1 MSNFLFEISNLQ
13 DWTLHF
19 LQQQNISE
27 QWTGL
32 ATIII
37 NLAILII
44 ICWLCYLVI
53 KKLILGFVRIQ
64 VKRTKNT
71 HDDEIIKRRP
81 FAPLAHLVP
90 GLLIYHLTPVFFRV
104 NEQFLSVVHTLAVL
118 YILVIIL
125 IMIVRVLRALEY
137 LGLQSEKYKQKPVHS
152 FIQMCLLL
160 VYMIFGILILS
171 ILFGKSPLTIFTAF
185 GAGMAIVLL
194 IFKDTILGLV
204 ASVQLSVNDMVRLG
218 DWIEVPGYNAD
229 GDLIEINLMSV
240 KVRNW
245 DKTVTNVPTYAL
257 VSNGF
262 KNWREMQDLGI
273 RRLMQ
278 SIYIDV
284 NTIKTVDKSFIEQLT
299 EKQLFRGPTDNL
311 KWSKD
316 GNYTPEQLTT
326 VTNLGLFRMYIESYL
341 DGHPGIS
348 DIYIV
353 VRHLEQTGTGLPLG
367 IYAFS
372 KDVSWKPMQQL
383 QADIFEHFFAVI
395 HEFELSVFQ
404 QPAGNDLEKA
414 LQATSHR
421 KD

>member
-1 MSNFLFEISNLQ
+1 MNNFLIGISNLQ
-13 DWTLHF
+13 DWTQHF
-19 LQQQNISE
+19 LKQQDISA
-27 QWTGL
+27 QW
-32 ATIII
+32 I
-37 NLAILII
+37 NLTTIVINLSVLILF
-44 ICWLCYLVI
+44 CWLCYLII
-53 KKLILGFVRIQ
+53 KRLILGFVKIQ
-64 VKRTKNT
+64 VKKSKNP
-71 HDDEIIKRRP
+71 HDDVIIKKRP

-90 GLLIYHLTPVFFRV
+90 GLFIYHLTPIFFRI
-104 NEQFLSVVHTLAVL
+104 NEQFLSVIHTLAVL
-118 YILVIIL
+118 YILITLL
-125 IMIVRVLRALEY
+125 IMVVRVLRALEY

-171 ILFGKSPLTIFTAF
+171 MLFGKSPLTIFTAF

-204 ASVQLSVNDMVRLG
+204 ASIQLSVNDMVRLG

-278 SIYIDV
+278 SIYIDI
-284 NTIKTVDKSFIEQLT
+284 NTIKTVDEVFVQNLKD
-299 EKQLFRGPTDNL
+299 KNLFKGQPGNL
-311 KWSKD
+311 KWSKGGD
-316 GNYTPEQLTT
+316 YTQEQLTT
-326 VTNLGLFRMYIESYL
+326 VTNLGLFRIYIESYL
-341 DGHPGIS
+341 DQHPGIS

-353 VRHLEQTGTGLPLG
+353 VRHLEQTGIGLPLG

-372 KDVSWKPMQQL
+372 KDVSWKPLQQL

-404 QPAGNDLEKA
+404 QPSGNDLEKILPA
-414 LQATSHR
+414 KA
-421 KD
+421 

>member
-1 MSNFLFEISNLQ
+1 MDNFLLEVSNLQ
-13 DWTLHF
+13 DWTQHF
-19 LQQQNISE
+19 LQKQNISPN
-27 QWTGL
+27 WAGIT
-32 ATIII
+32 TIAI
-37 NLAILII
+37 NLFVLLIL
-44 ICWLCYLVI
+44 CLLSYLVV
-53 KKLILGFVRIQ
+53 KKLILGFVELQ
-64 VKRTKNT
+64 VKRTKSS
-71 HDDEIIKRRP
+71 HDDEILKRRP

-90 GLLIYHLTPVFFRV
+90 GLLIYHLTPVFFIV
-104 NEQFLSVVHTLAVL
+104 SGKIVSVIHTLAVL
-118 YILVIIL
+118 YILITVL
-125 IMIVRVLRALEY
+125 IMIVRVLRVLEY

-160 VYMIFGILILS
+160 VYLIFGVLILS

-218 DWIEVPGYNAD
+218 DWIEVPGYHAD

-284 NTIKTVDKSFIEQLT
+284 NTIKTVDESFIQKLKDKNLFKGQL
-299 EKQLFRGPTDNL
+299 DNL
-311 KWSKD
+311 QWRHND
-316 GNYTPEQLTT
+316 NYSQEQLTT
-326 VTNLGLFRMYIESYL
+326 VTNLGLFRIYIESYL
-341 DGHPGIS
+341 EKHPGIS
-348 DIYIV
+348 DDYIV
-353 VRHLEQTGTGLPLG
+353 VRHLEQTGVGLPLG

-372 KDVSWKPMQQL
+372 KDVSWKPLQQL
-383 QADIFEHFFAVI
+383 QADIFEHFFAII

-404 QPAGNDLEKA
+404 QPGGNDLEKLLPKKA
-414 LQATSHR
+414 
-421 KD
+421 

>member
-1 MSNFLFEISNLQ
+1 MSNFLLEISNLQ
-13 DWTLHF
+13 DWTQHL
-19 LQQQNISE
+19 LQQQNVSA
-27 QWTGL
+27 QWVGFTSVV
-32 ATIII
+32 I
-37 NLAILII
+37 NLFVLII
-44 ICWLCYLVI
+44 LCLLCYLVI
-53 KKLILGFVRIQ
+53 KKIILGFVKMQ

-71 HDDEIIKRRP
+71 YDDEILKRRP

-90 GLLIYHLTPVFFRV
+90 GLLVYHLTPVFFKV
-104 NEQFLSVVHTLAVL
+104 NEKFLAIIHTLAVL
-118 YILVIIL
+118 YILITVL
-125 IMIVRVLRALEY
+125 IMIVRVLRAFEY

-278 SIYIDV
+278 SILIDV
-284 NTIKTVDKSFIEQLT
+284 NTIKTVDNDFIQKLK
-299 EKQLFRGPTDNL
+299 EKNLFKGQPENL
-311 KWSKD
+311 KWSKGGD
-316 GNYTPEQLTT
+316 YSQEQLTT

-341 DGHPGIS
+341 DQHPGVS
-348 DIYIV
+348 DVYVV
-353 VRHLEQTGTGLPLG
+353 VRHLEQTGIGLPLG

-372 KDVSWKPMQQL
+372 KDVSWKPLQQL
-383 QADIFEHFFAVI
+383 QADIFEHFFAII
-395 HEFELSVFQ
+395 HEFELSAFQ
-404 QPAGNDLEKA
+404 QPSGNDLEKI
-414 LQATSHR
+414 QQG
-421 KD
+421 KP

>member
-1 MSNFLFEISNLQ
+1 MNNFLFEISNLQ
-13 DWTLHF
+13 DWTQHF
-19 LQQQNISE
+19 LKQQNLSA
-27 QWTGL
+27 QWAGL
-32 ATIII
+32 ATIVI
-37 NLAILII
+37 NLAILVI
-44 ICWLCYLVI
+44 ICGLCYLII
-53 KKLILGFVRIQ
+53 KKLILGFVKLQ
-64 VKRTKNT
+64 VKKSKST
-71 HDDEIIKRRP
+71 HDDVILKKRP

-104 NEQFLSVVHTLAVL
+104 NEKFLSVIHTLAIL
-118 YILVIIL
+118 YILITVL
-125 IMIVRVLRALEY
+125 IMIVRVLRSIEY
-137 LGLQSEKYKQKPVHS
+137 LGLHSEKYKQKPVHS
-152 FIQMCLLL
+152 FIQMCVLL
-160 VYMIFGILILS
+160 VYLIFGILILS

-284 NTIKTVDKSFIEQLT
+284 NTIKTVDKGFVQKI
-299 EKQLFRGPTDNL
+299 KDKNLFRGQPDNL
-311 KWSKD
+311 RWSK
-316 GNYTPEQLTT
+316 NSHYSTEQLTT

-341 DGHPGIS
+341 DGHPGVS
-348 DIYIV
+348 DIYVV

-383 QADIFEHFFAVI
+383 QADIFEHFFAII

-404 QPAGNDLEKA
+404 QPGGNDMEKILHLSA
-414 LQATSHR
+414 QQEC
-421 KD
+421 

>member
-1 MSNFLFEISNLQ
+1 MNNFLIGISNLQ

-19 LQQQNISE
+19 LKQRDIPAE
-27 QWTGL
+27 WITP
-32 ATIII
+32 ATILL
-37 NLAILII
+37 NLSLLII
-44 ICWLCYLVI
+44 ICCLCYLII
-53 KKLILGFVRIQ
+53 KKLILGFVKIQ
-64 VKRTKNT
+64 VKKSKSKN
-71 HDDEIIKRRP
+71 DDAIIRKRP
-81 FAPLAHLVP
+81 FAPLAHLIP
-90 GLLIYHLTPVFFRV
+90 GLLIYHLTPVFFDISTR
-104 NEQFLSVVHTLAVL
+104 FLAVIHASAVL
-118 YILVIIL
+118 YILVTLL
-125 IMIVRVLRALEY
+125 IMIVRVLRAVEY

-171 ILFGKSPLTIFTAF
+171 ILLGRSPLAIFTAF
-185 GAGMAIVLL
+185 GAGMAILLL

-204 ASVQLSVNDMVRLG
+204 ASIQLSVNDMVRLG

-229 GDLIEINLMSV
+229 GDLVEINLMSV

-245 DKTVTNVPTYAL
+245 DKTVTNVPTYTL

-284 NTIKTVDKSFIEQLT
+284 NTVKAVDEDFIHKLKNKS
-299 EKQLFRGPTDNL
+299 LFKGRANQL
-311 KWSKD
+311 KWSQGGD
-316 GNYTPEQLTT
+316 YHQEQLTT
-326 VTNLGLFRMYIESYL
+326 VTNLGLFRIYIESYL
-341 DGHPGIS
+341 EGHPGIS

-372 KDVSWKPMQQL
+372 KDVSWKPLQQL
-383 QADIFEHFFAVI
+383 QADIFEHFYAII

-404 QPAGNDLEKA
+404 QPGGNDIEK
-414 LQATSHR
+414 LLPVQA
-421 KD
+421 

>member
-1 MSNFLFEISNLQ
+1 MNNFLFEISNLQ
-13 DWTLHF
+13 DWTQHF
-19 LQQQNISE
+19 LKQQNLSA
-27 QWTGL
+27 QWAGL
-32 ATIII
+32 ATIVI
-37 NLAILII
+37 NLAILVI
-44 ICWLCYLVI
+44 ICGLCYLII
-53 KKLILGFVRIQ
+53 KKLILGFVKLQ
-64 VKRTKNT
+64 VKKSKST
-71 HDDEIIKRRP
+71 HGDVILKKRP

-90 GLLIYHLTPVFFRV
+90 GLLIYHLTPLFFRV
-104 NEQFLSVVHTLAVL
+104 NEKFLSVIHTLAIL
-118 YILVIIL
+118 YILITVL
-125 IMIVRVLRALEY
+125 IMIVRVLRSIEY
-137 LGLQSEKYKQKPVHS
+137 LGLHSEKYKQKPVHS
-152 FIQMCLLL
+152 FIQMCVLL
-160 VYMIFGILILS
+160 VYLIFGILILS

-284 NTIKTVDKSFIEQLT
+284 NTIKTVDKDFIQKL
-299 EKQLFRGPTDNL
+299 KDKNLFRGQPDNL
-311 KWSKD
+311 KWSKNND
-316 GNYTPEQLTT
+316 YSAEQLTT

-341 DGHPGIS
+341 DGHPGVS
-348 DIYIV
+348 DIYVV
-353 VRHLEQTGTGLPLG
+353 VRHLEQTGMGLPLG

-372 KDVSWKPMQQL
+372 KDVSWKPLQQL
-383 QADIFEHFFAVI
+383 QADIFEHFFAI
-395 HEFELSVFQ
+395 IQEFELSVFQ
-404 QPAGNDLEKA
+404 QPGGNDMEKILHLSA
-414 LQATSHR
+414 QQEC
-421 KD
+421 